1 MYRYLA
7 IVNPVAGAG
16 RCGKLAPN
24 AISQLRDSGLVVDVV
39 ETKAPAEATH
49 IARQAYTEGRR
60 HFIAVGGDGTAF
72 EIVDGL
78 FPQAAAREPVRL
90 GFLPMG
96 TGNSFLRDF
105 SDRGTEYAMESLI
118 HGVGRTCDVVRLTHE
133 HGTIHYI
140 NVMTIGFG
148 AEVGAT
154 TNRYFKPFGSA
165 GYGLSVLINIV
176 KLKSREYPFR
186 LDGGAVWRQ
195 PTVLTSFCN
204 SRYTGGKM
212 MMAPSADTSD
222 GMIDLISVGKMGR
235 VELLRNF
242 PKIFA
247 GTHIHHP
254 LIKSARAKCID
265 FDISEEIDMVVDGE
279 VLHHVPRQLTV
290 LAGAL
295 EVGV

>member
-1 MYRYLA
+1 MNHYLA
-7 IVNPVAGAG
+7 IVNPVAGSG
-16 RCGKLAPN
+16 RCGELAPS
-24 AISQLRDSGLVVDVV
+24 AISRLRDAGLDVDVV
-39 ETKAPAEATH
+39 ETRAPVEATK
-49 IARQAYTEGRR
+49 IARNAYANGRR

-78 FPQAAAREPVRL
+78 FPQAAEGETVKL

-105 SDRGTEYAMESLI
+105 SDKGTDYAIESLI
-118 HGVGRTCDVVRLTHE
+118 KGVSRKCDVLQLTHD

-154 TNRYFKPFGSA
+154 TNRYFKPFGAA
-165 GYGLSVLINIV
+165 GYGLSVFINIV
-176 KLKSREYPFR
+176 SLKSRAYPFR
-186 LDGGAVWRQ
+186 LDGGEVWRQ

-222 GMIDLISVGKMGR
+222 GLLDIISVGKMGR

-242 PKIFA
+242 PRIFA

-254 LIKSARAKCID
+254 LIKSARAKRVE
-265 FDISEEIDMVVDGE
+265 FDIPEEIDLVVDGE
-279 VLHHVPRQLTV
+279 SLHYVPKQLAVLPGV
-290 LAGAL
+290 L